1 MTSAQPHSPAPC
13 AAPAARA
20 ASVMSAA
27 DIKTEVR
34 AYILDNFVMS
44 GDGDAFG
51 DGDSFIEHHIIDST
65 GFLEL
70 VSHLEERYGLRV
82 EDEEMVPANLD
93 SLDAI
98 AAYVRR
104 KCAA

>member
-1 MTSAQPHSPAPC
+1 MTSAQPSTHEAHAQRAPDVAPVTSPQ
-13 AAPAARA
+13 
-20 ASVMSAA
+20 
-27 DIKTEVR
+27 DIKAQVR
-34 AYILDNFVMS
+34 VYILDNFVMAAD
-44 GDGDAFG
+44 GGEFGDA
-51 DGDSFIEHHIIDST
+51 DSFIENHIIDST

-70 VSHLEERYGLRV
+70 VSYLEERFGLRV

-93 SLDAI
+93 SLDAV